1 MYAEKGREEPHIGS
15 ENAQN
20 IENGRMLMRGIDFSE
35 HNCVALT
42 ETLRAKSACMSCRTN
57 SQGRCPFLKIGIA
70 TRNMEA
76 WSSTQLRGEL
86 TKRGIHYDC
95 FTFPKFV
102 AKLACKPSFRV
113 NGINLLEELDA
124 LIIRPIGRGS
134 LEELV
139 FRMDM
144 LYRLERQGFLV
155 INPAEAIEHCVD
167 KYDIL
172 AILEDNGVPV
182 PRTVATES
190 VNEAL
195 EAFTELGGDV
205 VAKPLFG
212 SRGIG
217 ATRIVDSEIAATIF
231 KAITFHHGVIYI
243 QEFVPHGYSDI
254 RVFVIDNCVTA
265 AMRRVAEGW
274 KTNYSQGAR
283 PAPVELSPQHEELA
297 VRAAEVVGC
306 KIAGVDI
313 LEGPNGPVIVDV
325 NSQPGWKGLQMVTKV
340 NIAEKIVNFLLSELK
355 K

>member
-1 MYAEKGREEPHIGS
+1 
-15 ENAQN
+15 
-20 IENGRMLMRGIDFSE
+20 
-35 HNCVALT
+35 V
-42 ETLRAKSACMSCRTN
+42 
-57 SQGRCPFLKIGIA
+57 KIGIA

-76 WSSTQLRGEL
+76 WSSTQLREAL
-86 TKRGIHYDC
+86 TKRGISYEC
-95 FTFPKFV
+95 FTFPKLV
-102 AKLACKPSFRV
+102 AQLGQKPYFKV
-113 NGINLLEELDA
+113 NNLNLLEDLDA

-134 LEELV
+134 LEEIV

-144 LYRLERQGFLV
+144 LYKLERHGFLV

-182 PRTVATES
+182 PRTVVTES

-195 EAFTELGGDV
+195 KAFKELGGDV
-205 VAKPLFG
+205 VVKPLFG

-217 ATRIVDSEIAATIF
+217 ATRVVDAEVANTVF
-231 KAITFHHGVIYI
+231 KAITFSHGVIYI
-243 QEFVPHGYSDI
+243 QEFVPHGTSDVRAFI
-254 RVFVIDNCVTA
+254 VGDHVIA
-265 AMRRVAEGW
+265 AMRRVADNW

-283 PAPVELSPQHEELA
+283 PVPITLDSVLEEIA
-297 VRAAEVVGC
+297 VKAANAIGC

-313 LEGPNGPVIVDV
+313 LEGPDGPKICDV

-340 NIAEKIVNFLLSELK
+340 NIADEIVNYVLSELK

>member
-1 MYAEKGREEPHIGS
+1 
-15 ENAQN
+15 
-20 IENGRMLMRGIDFSE
+20 
-35 HNCVALT
+35 
-42 ETLRAKSACMSCRTN
+42 
-57 SQGRCPFLKIGIA
+57 
-70 TRNMEA
+70 MEA
-76 WSSTQLRGEL
+76 WSSTQLREAL
-86 TKRGIHYDC
+86 TKRGVPYEC
-95 FTFPKFV
+95 FTLPKLV
-102 AKLACKPSFRV
+102 AQLGYKPYFRV
-113 NGINLLEELDA
+113 NNVKLVEELDA

-144 LYRLERQGFLV
+144 LYKLERQGFYV

-172 AILEDNGVPV
+172 AILEDNDIPV

-195 EAFTELGGDV
+195 KAFTELGGDV
-205 VAKPLFG
+205 VVKPIFG

-217 ATRIVDSEIAATIF
+217 ATRLVDAEIANTVF
-231 KAITFHHGVIYI
+231 KAITHHHGVIYL
-243 QEFVPHGYSDI
+243 QEFVPHGHSDI
-254 RVFVIDNCVTA
+254 RAFVVDGHVIA

-283 PAPVELSPQHEELA
+283 PAPIELEPDLEDLA
-297 VRAAEVVGC
+297 VKSSKAVGC

-313 LEGPNGPVIVDV
+313 LEGPNGPTIVDV

-340 NIAEKIVNFLLSELK
+340 NIADAIVTFVLSELK